1 MIYAFFVFIFVVIG
15 TMVIFMTFGKTAG
28 ASEVQRVKERLLGK
42 TKRQKSQGSAEA
54 PALIK
59 SDEQQTSLAQKV
71 LDNLQLAERVES
83 LIEQAGLRWTPA
95 KLMQMAL
102 AGGLGGFCFAWYLMP
117 PPFDRLAWLTGLGG
131 FCLPLLYVIRKGKAR
146 MKKFEELFPDSLEFV
161 ARSMRAGHAFSVS
174 LEMIHREFSEPLAGE
189 FRRTFDEQNLGLPL
203 DIALQNLAKR
213 VPLLEVHFFVSAVL
227 LQKRTGGNLSE
238 LLDKLAVLI
247 RERFKLRGRIKAI
260 SAHGR
265 ITATTL
271 SIIPLAVAFLMF
283 YTNREY
289 VEFFVKDPVGNEMA
303 GVAIFFQ
310 LVGYLIMKKIV
321 SIEI

>member
-1 MIYAFFVFIFVVIG
+1 VVR
-15 TMVIFMTFGKTAG
+15 KG
-28 ASEVQRVKERLLGK
+28 ASRMK
-42 TKRQKSQGSAEA
+42 AF
-54 PALIK
+54 
-59 SDEQQTSLAQKV
+59 EQQ
-71 LDNLQLAERVES
+71 
-83 LIEQAGLRWTPA
+83 
-95 KLMQMAL
+95 
-102 AGGLGGFCFAWYLMP
+102 
-117 PPFDRLAWLTGLGG
+117 
-131 FCLPLLYVIRKGKAR
+131 
-146 MKKFEELFPDSLEFV
+146 FPDSLEFV
-161 ARSMRAGHAFSVS
+161 SRSMRAGHAFSVS

-203 DIALQNLAKR
+203 EIALQNLAKR

-238 LLDKLAVLI
+238 LLDKLASII

-271 SIIPLAVAFLMF
+271 SVIPMAVAFLMF
-283 YTNREY
+283 YTNRDY
-289 VEFFVKDPVGNEMA
+289 VEFFVKDPVGNQMA